1 MFFWLA
7 LSTDQGMEI
16 FDPLGMI
23 PAPGGCVPAPRV
35 ASLPPGHSRRD
46 VPWLKSVDPGPIAS
60 FEPLVPL
67 AMILLATLSFSLACA
82 AAADADADKV

>member
-60 FEPLVPL
+60 FEALVSVV
-67 AMILLATLSFSLACA
+67 MILLAALALASCA
-82 AAADADADKV
+82 AAVEPDASKL

>member
-1 MFFWLA
+1 M
-7 LSTDQGMEI
+7 
-16 FDPLGMI
+16 
-23 PAPGGCVPAPRV
+23 PGG
-35 ASLPPGHSRRD
+35 ASYPPGHSRIDFPR
-46 VPWLKSVDPGPIAS
+46 LKRVDPGPIAS